1 MSRPEIAVTT
11 SRGWGRWLWWWCWLA
26 VTRAGGRPVR
36 LKPGRAFELDRLD
49 GLLIGGGDD
58 ISPTLYQ
65 GELDPAVKVDPERDK
80 LELEALEHARSRDLP
95 VLGICRGSQ
104 MINVFMGGNLHED
117 IYAVYEEAPKL
128 RTVLPKK
135 TVQVSPGSQL
145 DRLLDCRNCRVN
157 ALHHQSVNRVGDGLE
172 VVARDEHEMVQAIEK
187 PHGTFMIGVQ
197 WHPEF
202 LVFDRGQQRLFGRLV
217 EVAAEKRSQRAARPA
232 PALVERRP
240 VRLR

>member
-1 MSRPEIAVTT
+1 VSRPRIAVTT

-36 LKPGRAFELDRLD
+36 LKPGRAHELDRVD

-58 ISPTLYQ
+58 ISPTVYQ
-65 GELDPAVKVDPERDK
+65 GEVDPAVKVDPERDR
-80 LELEALEHARSRDLP
+80 LELEALGHAETRALP

-104 MINVFMGGNLHED
+104 MINIFRGGTLHED

-135 TVQVSPGSQL
+135 TVHVTPGS
-145 DRLLDCRNCRVN
+145 RLAAILERQQCRVN
-157 ALHHQSVNRVGDGLE
+157 ALHHQSVDRVGEGLA
-172 VVARDEHEMVQAIEK
+172 VVARDGHDMVQAIEQR
-187 PHGTFMIGVQ
+187 GERFLVGVQ

-202 LVFDRGQQRLFGRLV
+202 LVLDRGQQRLFRRLV
-217 EVAAEKRSQRAARPA
+217 QTAAERSEPGTAAA
-232 PALVERRP
+232 ATAEA
-240 VRLR
+240 